1 MCEKSKI
8 TLTDDELVLRAAN
21 GDDAAMALLIATV
34 TPIARA
40 KASSFASARVSG
52 DDLVQ
57 EGMLGFLDALKTYDA
72 SKGSPFKAYAE
83 VCINNRIVS
92 AVRTSFNNKNAAL
105 SSALPYEP
113 ERVDE
118 ADSGADPANIVSEKE
133 DSDYIRD
140 ILSKGLSDFEKQV
153 VDLRLMDMSY
163 SQIAKKLCCS
173 EKAVDNAL
181 QRIRKKIR
189 VLFGL

>member
-8 TLTDDELVLRAAN
+8 SLTDDELVLRAAN

-40 KASSFASARVSG
+40 KASGFASPRVSG

-105 SSALPYEP
+105 SNALSYESAK
-113 ERVDE
+113 VDE

-133 DSDYIRD
+133 DSEHIRD
-140 ILSKGLSDFEKQV
+140 MLSKGLSDFEKQV

-163 SQIAKKLCCS
+163 SQISQRLCCS

-181 QRIRKKIR
+181 QRIRKKMR
-189 VLFGL
+189 VLFSL

>member
-8 TLTDDELVLRAAN
+8 ALTDDELVIRAAN

-40 KASSFASARVSG
+40 KASGFASPRVSG

-57 EGMLGFLDALKTYDA
+57 EGMLGFLDAVKTYDA
-72 SKGSPFKAYAE
+72 SKGSSFKAYAE

-113 ERVDE
+113 EKVDE
-118 ADSGADPANIVSEKE
+118 ADSGSDPADIVSEKE
-133 DSDYIRD
+133 DSEHLRY
-140 ILSKGLSDFEKQV
+140 ILSKDLSDFEKQV
-153 VDLRLMDMSY
+153 VDLKLMDMSY
-163 SQIAKKLCCS
+163 SQIAEKLGCG

-181 QRIRKKIR
+181 QRIRKKMR
-189 VLFGL
+189 SLFSL

>member
-8 TLTDDELVLRAAN
+8 ALTDEELVLRAAN

-40 KASSFASARVSG
+40 KASGFASPRVSG

-57 EGMLGFLDALKTYDA
+57 EGMLGFLDAVKTYDA
-72 SKGSPFKAYAE
+72 SKGSSFKTYAE

-113 ERVDE
+113 EKVDE

-133 DSDYIRD
+133 DSEHLRD
-140 ILSKGLSDFEKQV
+140 ILSQGLSDFEKQV

-163 SQIAKKLCCS
+163 SQIAEKLGCS

-181 QRIRKKIR
+181 QRIRKKMR
-189 VLFGL
+189 TLFSL

>member
-8 TLTDDELVLRAAN
+8 TLTDDELVFRAAN

-40 KASSFASARVSG
+40 KASGFASPRVSG

-105 SSALPYEP
+105 SNALPYEP
-113 ERVDE
+113 EKVDE

-133 DSDYIRD
+133 DSEHIRD
-140 ILSKGLSDFEKQV
+140 MLSKGLSDFEKQV

-163 SQIAKKLCCS
+163 SQIAQKLCCG

-181 QRIRKKIR
+181 QRIRKKMR
-189 VLFGL
+189 VLFSL

>member
-8 TLTDDELVLRAAN
+8 TLTDDELVFRAAN

-40 KASSFASARVSG
+40 KASGFVSPRVSG

-57 EGMLGFLDALKTYDA
+57 EGLLGFLDAVKTYDP

-105 SSALPYEP
+105 SGALSYEP
-113 ERVDE
+113 EKIDK
-118 ADSGADPANIVSEKE
+118 ADVGADPANIVSEKE
-133 DSDYIRD
+133 DSEHLEN
-140 ILSKGLSDFEKQV
+140 ILSEGLSDFEKQV

-163 SQIAKKLCCS
+163 SEMAERLGCT
-173 EKAVDNAL
+173 EKAIDNAL
-181 QRIRKKIR
+181 QRIRKKMR
-189 VLFGL
+189 LLFSL